1 MEKKEIFSIL
11 DSWNEWVEQKDIGL
25 MRSSYL
31 DRLKELIQGSNQVIT
46 ITGPRRAG
54 KSYIMRQMGRLL
66 AENGVK
72 KENILFV
79 NFDDPR
85 FLSLDAK
92 LLIQIYDTYREFMSP
107 ADTPYIFLSVLRKF
121 TPISAKRTGVNDI
134 GSGVRIV
141 CMYRCGRGRIR

>member
-1 MEKKEIFSIL
+1 MDKKEIFNIL
-11 DSWNEWVEQKDIGL
+11 DSWNEWAGQKDIGL
-25 MRSSYL
+25 MRNSYV
-31 DRLKELIQGSNQVIT
+31 DRLKGLIQGSNQVIT

-85 FLSLDAK
+85 FLSLDTK
-92 LLIQIYDTYREFMSP
+92 LLVQIYDIYREFMSP
-107 ADTPYIFLSVLRKF
+107 DDNPYIFLDKDCS
-121 TPISAKRTGVNDI
+121 
-134 GSGVRIV
+134 
-141 CMYRCGRGRIR
+141 